1 MLRFLFLLLVLFM
14 TTFSAG
20 AYWLYKY
27 HLTAPMTLYED
38 LHYRVEP
45 NSTLSE
51 VAKNLMEDEIMDY
64 PTALAWLTLARFQK
78 RAHLIKA
85 GEYLIPVGT
94 TPQQFLDILIA
105 GKAIQHTLTIP
116 EGWNFRQMMTAIRQ
130 HPRLVHTLKVADN
143 TAIMKTLGKPEQHP
157 EGRFFPDTYHFP
169 SRTTDVEFLQRAYH
183 QMEIELETAWQKRQE
198 NLPITTPEEALILAS
213 IIEKETGVT
222 EERPLIAK
230 VFINRLKKNMLLQT
244 DPTII
249 YGLGESFDGNLRT
262 RDLKDKDNS
271 YNTYVHEGLPP
282 TPIALPGRA
291 SLLAAVNPVKSDA
304 LYFVA
309 KGDGSH
315 YFSRTYQEHKC
326 AIIEYQLKGKS
337 PRRYRS
343 YCRKNPRCAACRN

>member
-1 MLRFLFLLLVLFM
+1 MLRILFLLLILFM
-14 TTFSAG
+14 TLFSAG

-27 HLTAPMTLYED
+27 HLTAPMTLHQD
-38 LHYRVEP
+38 LHYHVQP
-45 NSTLSE
+45 NATLSE
-51 VAKNLMEDEIMDY
+51 IAKDFMEDEVMDY
-64 PTALAWLTLARFQK
+64 PTALAWVSLARFQK

-85 GEYLIPVGT
+85 GEYLIHKGT
-94 TPQQFLDILIA
+94 TPQEFLDILIA
-105 GKAIQHTLTIP
+105 GKTIQYSLMIP
-116 EGWNFRQMMTAIRQ
+116 EGWNFRQMIAAIKK
-130 HPRLVHTLKVADN
+130 HPQLIQTLKSTDSA
-143 TAIMKTLGKPEQHP
+143 TIMKTLGKPKQHP

-169 SRTTDVEFLQRAYH
+169 SRTTDVEFLQRAYR
-183 QMEIELETAWQKRQE
+183 QMEIELKAAWEKRQE

-213 IIEKETGVT
+213 IIEKETGVA

-262 RDLKDKDNS
+262 DDLKNKKNP
-271 YNTYVHEGLPP
+271 YNTYVHSGLPP

-291 SLLAAVNPVKSDA
+291 SLLAAINPVKSDA

-315 YFSRTYQEHKC
+315 YFSKTYQEHKC